1 LIELKKIT
9 KKYDNHLV
17 LNEIDYY
24 VKREEFSAIMGDSGS
39 GKTTILRIISGLIR
53 PNSGIVKIDNDEV
66 DSKQVYIEP
75 FKRSLGFVFQEASL
89 WPHMTVAEN
98 VKFGI
103 KEKDKVKTNETLEQ
117 IMEQTNT
124 INFRN
129 KYPSQIS
136 GGQAKRVSI
145 ARALAAKPK
154 YVLLD
159 EPLVNLDQKAKIEL
173 LDLLVIIKEKSDA
186 GFVYVSHQKDE
197 IDYLGSTLW
206 ILEDGRLV
214 KDE

>member
-1 LIELKKIT
+1 
-9 KKYDNHLV
+9 
-17 LNEIDYY
+17 
-24 VKREEFSAIMGDSGS
+24 MGDSGS

-53 PNSGIVKIDNDEV
+53 ANSGIVKIDNDEV

-103 KEKDKVKTNETLEQ
+103 KEKDKVKTSETLEQ